1 MWAAFLYVEWDGR
14 LFAFPFGGIV
24 EDFECAG
31 VTELLFDVA
40 YETHLGVFI
49 GLDGESDKRAVGFDT
64 CGNLALDKQRDVRD
78 LGDLVVE
85 LDTGFGTVFFLH
97 LAGHRSTHVDVAY
110 EALLLELMVSVAL
123 GTLMD
128 T

>member
-1 MWAAFLYVEWDGR
+1 MWAAFLYVEWDRR

-49 GLDGESDKRAVGFDT
+49 VENTLLKIRRRFDGGSPF
-64 CGNLALDKQRDVRD
+64 VRS
-78 LGDLVVE
+78 L
-85 LDTGFGTVFFLH
+85 
-97 LAGHRSTHVDVAY
+97 
-110 EALLLELMVSVAL
+110 
-123 GTLMD
+123 
-128 T
+128 